1 MSDLRSPDAI
11 PAPLAATLPDPSWL
25 ADPRVFA
32 VNRLPAHSDHRYH
45 THRPQPHELMALRQ
59 SLDGAWRVAMTD
71 ADRFDVTAPDI
82 PADTDTAWTAIEVP
96 SQLETAG
103 LMTPQ
108 YVNQQYP
115 WDGHEDPAAPAIPR
129 RNRVAIYRR
138 KFAPD
143 AFVLDVLSDGGTA
156 TVTFHGAATAIHVWL
171 NGVYVGYAED
181 SFTPSEFEVG
191 APLRPGANEL
201 VVACYEHSSASWLED
216 QDFWRLHGIFRS
228 VELAAQPHT
237 HVTDLAVDADFDPL
251 TGEGLLDVRAR
262 IRGAHRVAA
271 VVAELSE
278 DGSTATVWQSAKP
291 LSEPTHGETAAA
303 GEATAGLHRL
313 HAAVDGIR
321 PWSAETPNL
330 YTLSL
335 TLLDADGA
343 TLETAVQR
351 IGFRRFG
358 IEDGIMT
365 LNGKRVVF
373 KGVNRHEFDAARGRT
388 VTEED
393 MLADIRL
400 MKRHN
405 INAVRASHY
414 PNQTRWMELCDEH
427 GLYVIDE
434 ANLETHGSWSS
445 PGDVATPGT
454 AIPGDRPEWEPACLD
469 RVSGMIL
476 RDRNHPSVLIW
487 SMGNESYAGTV
498 LRAMSDHA
506 RALDPRRPVHYEGV
520 THRREFDDATDIE
533 TRMYAK
539 PADIEAYLRSEPAK
553 PYLSCE
559 YAHAMGN
566 SVGNLDEYVAL
577 ERYPQYQGG
586 FIWDFLDQALWQRM
600 PDGSRRL
607 AHGGD
612 FGDRPCDYEFAC
624 NGLVFADR
632 TPSPKLQEVKQLYA
646 NVRLTPDA
654 HGVTVDN
661 GNLFV
666 STGGYRFVARLLV
679 DGEERWS
686 ATYRFDVPA
695 GGSRR
700 FAIDFPEAVKPL
712 GGAGAELTYEVAQC
726 LDAPTDWAPAGYE
739 LSFGQFVVPADNDVI
754 PDTDAAPAPSVTM
767 GRFNVG
773 IRTSDGTEALFSR
786 TAGGMVSF
794 VRDGREMVIRRPNL
808 LTWRPLTDNDRGAGS
823 GFDRAQWFGAGRYAR
838 VTDMRFEPLGRDGE
852 PCAADRAAV
861 LAATYVYELATPQR
875 TTVELRHEADATG
888 RVRVTLRYPGEP
900 DAPEQA
906 TLPAFGLEW
915 MLPAQYSGLRF
926 YGLGPEE
933 TYRDRSRGGKLG
945 IHATDAMRD
954 AAPYI
959 IPQETGNH
967 EGVRWAEITDGTGH
981 GMRVERCGEPFA
993 MSLLPYSTLMLEE
1006 ATHQEE
1012 LPASRHMFLRL
1023 MAAQMGVGGD
1033 DSWGAPVHRPY
1044 LLPADRP
1051 LTLDVTLRLL

>member
-1 MSDLRSPDAI
+1 MSDPHSPAAV
-11 PAPLAATLPDPSWL
+11 PAPLTADIPDPSWL
-25 ADPRVFA
+25 TDPRVFA
-32 VNRLPAHSDHRYH
+32 VNRMPAHSDHRYH
-45 THRPQPHELMALRQ
+45 THRPQPHERMTLKQ
-59 SLDGAWRVAMTD
+59 SLDGAWRVAMTT
-71 ADRFDVTAPDI
+71 ADRFDVTNPTI
-82 PADTDTAWTAIEVP
+82 PTDTDATWRTIEVP

-115 WDGHEDPAAPAIPR
+115 WDGHEDPVAPAVPR
-129 RNRVAIYRR
+129 LNHVALYQR
-138 KFAPD
+138 KFTPNA
-143 AFVLDVLSDGGTA
+143 AVLNALSDGDGGTA
-156 TVTFHGAATAIHVWL
+156 TITFHGAATAIHVWL
-171 NGVYVGYAED
+171 NGTYVGYSED

-191 APLRPGANEL
+191 ELLRPGANEL

-228 VELAAQPHT
+228 VELTAQPHT

-251 TGEGLLDVRAR
+251 TGEGLLDVRAQ
-262 IRGAHRVAA
+262 IRNASRVAT

-278 DGSTATVWQSAKP
+278 DEATATVWQSSEP
-291 LSEPTHGETAAA
+291 LSEP
-303 GEATAGLHRL
+303 ATGIHRL
-313 HAAVDGIR
+313 HAAVGAIC

-343 TLETAVQR
+343 VLETAVQR

-358 IEDGIMT
+358 IEDGIMM

-373 KGVNRHEFDAARGRT
+373 KGVNRHEFDATRGRA

-405 INAVRASHY
+405 INAVRTSHY

-445 PGDVATPGT
+445 PGDVATPDT
-454 AIPGDRPEWEPACLD
+454 AIPGDKPEWEPACLD
-469 RVSGMIL
+469 RVSSMIL

-520 THRREFDDATDIE
+520 TWCRTFDDATDIE

-539 PADIEAYLRSEPAK
+539 PADIEAYLQSAPAK

-566 SVGNLDEYVAL
+566 STGNLDEYVAL

-632 TPSPKLQEVKQLYA
+632 TPSPKMQEVKQLYA

-654 HGVTVDN
+654 HGVTIDN

-666 STGGYRFVARLLV
+666 STSGYRFIARLLV

-695 GGSRR
+695 GDSKR
-700 FAIDFPEAVKPL
+700 FAIDFPESVEPL
-712 GGAGAELTYEVAQC
+712 GGTGAEAVYEVAQC
-726 LDAPTDWAPAGYE
+726 LDEPTDWVPAGYE
-739 LSFGQFVVPADNDVI
+739 LSFGQFVVPVPDNAAS
-754 PDTDAAPAPSVTM
+754 PASTAPAPSITM

-773 IRTSDGTEALFSR
+773 IRTADGTEALFSR
-786 TAGGMVSF
+786 AAGGMVSF

-838 VTDMRFEPLGRDGE
+838 VTDMRFEPLDPDGA
-852 PCAADRAAV
+852 PCAADQAV
-861 LAATYVYELATPQR
+861 SLAATYTYELATPQR

-888 RVRVTLRYPGEP
+888 QVRLTLRYPGES
-900 DAPEQA
+900 DAPERA

-915 MLPAQYSGLRF
+915 MLPAQYSTLRF

-933 TYRDRSRGGKLG
+933 TYRDRLRGGKLG
-945 IHATDAMRD
+945 IHATDAMRET
-954 AAPYI
+954 APYI

-967 EGVRWAEITDGTGH
+967 EGVRWAEITDDTGR

-1012 LPASRHMFLRL
+1012 LPAPRHMFLRL

-1044 LLPADRP
+1044 LLAANQP